1 MDFYMLNNFG
11 TSNEQK
17 PRKPIDK
24 KKLTKILSIT
34 GVILIILVFV
44 ILYINNI
51 KFREFFDKYIFRKE
65 VYENNLDTIILQE
78 EDTNYSYAFDKTI
91 AVLSKNSLKL
101 YNSSGK
107 EEHSLNVE
115 VSNPIFGA
123 NGKYLVIAESKGHKV
138 YLVADSNIVW
148 QKDIEGDITKVEVN
162 KNGYVAIVVSNTSYK
177 SEIIAYD
184 LNGNEL
190 FNRYLAL
197 DYAID
202 ISISEDNKYLSIA
215 KANFTGTLIQS
226 GIETF
231 SIETKSNEFNYQ
243 AESNKLIV
251 NIEYQEKNKLVCM
264 YDDAIHI
271 IENNNDTEFVNYDSK
286 NTLFMGI
293 KLDSYIAQVDKISS
307 GLFNSNSSVKFTNIS
322 TKASNSYEL
331 GGVPKAMYSYKD
343 IVAVNLGTEVTFL
356 KTNGWL
362 SKRYKSNR
370 EVQNIILTNSI
381 AGIVYKNKIEIVKL

>member
-24 KKLTKILSIT
+24 SKLKKIISIT
-34 GVILIILVFV
+34 SVVLIILVFV

-65 VYENNLDTIILQE
+65 VYENNLDTIVLQE

-91 AVLSKNSLKL
+91 AVLSKNTLKL

-115 VSNPIFGA
+115 INNPIFGA

-138 YLVADSNIVW
+138 YLVADNNIIW

-162 KNGYVAIVVSNTSYK
+162 KNGYVAIVISNTSYK
-177 SEIIAYD
+177 SEILVYD

-202 ISISEDNKYLSIA
+202 VSISEDNKYLSIA

-226 GIETF
+226 SIEIF
-231 SIETKSNEFNYQ
+231 LIETKNNEFNYQ

-264 YDDAIHI
+264 YDDSIHI
-271 IENNNDTEFVNYDSK
+271 IENNNDTEFMKYDSK
-286 NTLFMGI
+286 DTLFMGI
-293 KLDSYIAQVDKISS
+293 NLDSCVAQIDKISS
-307 GLFNSNSSVKFTNIS
+307 GIFNSNSSVKFTNIS
-322 TKASNSYEL
+322 TNVSNSYEL
-331 GGVPKAMYSYKD
+331 GGVPKTMYSYKD
-343 IVAVNLGTEVTFL
+343 IVAVNLGTEVTFV

-362 SKRYKSNR
+362 SKRYKSTR
-370 EVQNIILTNSI
+370 EVQNIILTNNI

>member
-11 TSNEQK
+11 TTNEQK
-17 PRKPIDK
+17 PRKPIDR
-24 KKLTKILSIT
+24 KKLIKILSIT
-34 GVILIILVFV
+34 SAVLIILAFV

-51 KFREFFDKYIFRKE
+51 KFREFFDKYIFGKE
-65 VYENNLDTIILQE
+65 VYENNLDTITLQE
-78 EDTNYSYAFDKTI
+78 EDTNYSYAFEKTI
-91 AVLSKNSLKL
+91 AVLSKNTLKL

-107 EEHSLNVE
+107 EEHSLSVE
-115 VSNPIFGA
+115 ISNPIFGA
-123 NGKYLVIAESKGHKV
+123 NGKYLVVAENKGQKV
-138 YLVADSNIVW
+138 YLVADNNIIW
-148 QKDIEGDITKVEVN
+148 QKDVEGDITKVEVN
-162 KNGYVAIVVSNTSYK
+162 KNGYVAIVISNTSYK
-177 SEIIAYD
+177 SEILVYD
-184 LNGNEL
+184 LNGNEI

-202 ISISEDNKYLSIA
+202 TSISEDNKYIAIA

-226 GIETF
+226 SIEIF
-231 SIETKSNEFNYQ
+231 LIETKNNEFNYQ

-264 YDDAIHI
+264 YDDSIHI
-271 IENNNDTEFVNYDSK
+271 IENNNDKELMKYDSK

-293 KLDSYIAQVDKISS
+293 NLDSSVAQIDKISS
-307 GLFNSNSSVKFTNIS
+307 GLFDSNSSVKFTNIS
-322 TKASNSYEL
+322 TNVSNSYEL
-331 GGVPKAMYSYKD
+331 GGVPKTMYSYKD
-343 IVAVNLGTEVTFL
+343 IVAVNLGTEVTFV

-362 SKRYKSNR
+362 SKRYKSTR